1 MRFVRN
7 SSGLTLLE
15 VVIAMLLLTVALL
28 GLAAAFPNAY
38 FAVNGG
44 RQFTTAAVLG
54 QEVIEGAKRRSF
66 LAVTAAGLTAEYPA
80 SPPGY
85 ESYTR
90 QIQVEDILEGGAIVM
105 KRVIVTTRFDLQATQ
120 VSVPVVTLIAR

>member
-1 MRFVRN
+1 MRSLGS

-15 VVIAMLLLTVALL
+15 VLLAMFLFAVALL
-28 GLAAAFPNAY
+28 GLAAAFPVAY
-38 FAVNGG
+38 AAVHGG
-44 RQFTTAAVLG
+44 RQLTTTAALG

-66 LAVTAAGLTAEYPA
+66 LAITVSNLTAAYPA

-90 QIQVEDILEGGAIVM
+90 EIQVDDIFAGGVLAM
-105 KRVIVTTRFDLQATQ
+105 KRVTVTTRFTQ
-120 VSVPVVTLIAR
+120 QESQVTVPVVTLIAR